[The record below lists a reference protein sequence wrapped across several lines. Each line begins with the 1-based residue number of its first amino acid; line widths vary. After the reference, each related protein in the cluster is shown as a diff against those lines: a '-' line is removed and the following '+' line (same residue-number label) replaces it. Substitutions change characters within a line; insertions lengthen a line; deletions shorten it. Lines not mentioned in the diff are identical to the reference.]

1 MNICESLQLQIGK
14 NISLE
19 EVEPNIYRVYAPF
32 FHEDGD
38 MYSIYI
44 ENYTDG
50 KHVCLRDFGNTLRR
64 VSYTFDISSESKQN
78 ILNNIAIS
86 NLGSIVDEEV
96 IIETDI
102 DRLTESLFQ
111 YSQLVSKLS
120 NIRILKKEVIKSL
133 FYEQLEE
140 FIDNKLSSVYDIR
153 KNYNPTSESE
163 LLVDYFIGT
172 QAKPL
177 FIYGVKDNN
186 KASKVIICC
195 LKFQTFGIQ
204 YRSVIIHDDL
214 YNLQRFFQSQITNVA
229 DKQFVTLKDF
239 IEQGPE
245 YLKRE
250 A

>member
-1 MNICESLQLQIGK
+1 MNISDNIQLQIGK

-44 ENYTDG
+44 QNYADG

-64 VSYTFDISSESKQN
+64 VSYTFDINSESKQN
-78 ILNNIAIS
+78 LLNNIAVS

-120 NIRILKKEVIKSL
+120 NIKIL
-133 FYEQLEE
+133 
-140 FIDNKLSSVYDIR
+140 N
-153 KNYNPTSESE
+153 
-163 LLVDYFIGT
+163 
-172 QAKPL
+172 
-177 FIYGVKDNN
+177 
-186 KASKVIICC
+186 
-195 LKFQTFGIQ
+195 
-204 YRSVIIHDDL
+204 
-214 YNLQRFFQSQITNVA
+214 
-229 DKQFVTLKDF
+229 
-239 IEQGPE
+239 
-245 YLKRE
+245 
-250 A
+250 

>member
-1 MNICESLQLQIGK
+1 MNICDNIQLQIGK

-19 EVEPNIYRVYAPF
+19 EIEPNIYRVYAPF

-44 ENYTDG
+44 ENYADG

-64 VSYTFDISSESKQN
+64 VSYTFDINSESKQN
-78 ILNNIAIS
+78 LLNNIAIS
-86 NLGSIVDEEV
+86 NLGSIVDKEV

-120 NIRILKKEVIKSL
+120 NIKILKKEVIKSL

-140 FIDNKLSSVYDIR
+140 FIDSNLSSLYNIK
-153 KNYNPTSESE
+153 KNYNPTTEQE
-163 LLVDYFIGT
+163 LLVDYFIDT
-172 QAKPL
+172 KDKPL

-186 KASKVIICC
+186 KASKVIIGC
-195 LKFQTFGIQ
+195 LKYQTSGIR
-204 YRSVIIHDDL
+204 YRSVIVHNDL
-214 YNLQRFFQSQITNVA
+214 YSLQRFYQSQIINIA

-239 IEQGPE
+239 FEQGSE